1 MQMVQHPFS
10 MQTDPD
16 TKMPQL
22 PGFDQERQQLANAMA
37 GDMSTLNAHAAFPA
51 LLLKKSMLD
60 QPCNHIV
67 SISCSFACI
76 TSQEKFKPEPTL

>member
-10 MQTDPD
+10 MQAEPD

-37 GDMSTLNAHAAFPA
+37 GDSFTPYAPAALHALPRKKVQGSTL
-51 LLLKKSMLD
+51 
-60 QPCNHIV
+60 
-67 SISCSFACI
+67 
-76 TSQEKFKPEPTL
+76 